1 MIIGELKEIV
11 RHPIKSFRGENV
23 QQTYIASYG
32 LYGDRSHAFLDE
44 TRPGKYLTAT
54 QLPEMIGY
62 TASFIG
68 KESLDIY
75 PPIKI
80 ISPEGKIYKWGD
92 QELLKELEQ
101 KSNRQIEG
109 IQYSPQQ
116 VPLGA
121 IEEEHVLIVTDTSLQ
136 KMSNLWGQDVNHRRF
151 RPNLIFSLYE
161 NIPFAEDTWFGKC
174 IRIVEVE
181 LEIVRHCER
190 CMIITIDPNTLTLE
204 TTLLKTIVQKRNNHF
219 GVYASVIKPGKVNIG
234 DSIVLK

>member
-68 KESLDIY
+68 EESLDIY

-174 IRIVEVE
+174 IRIGEVE

-219 GVYASVIKPGKVNIG
+219 GV
-234 DSIVLK
+234 